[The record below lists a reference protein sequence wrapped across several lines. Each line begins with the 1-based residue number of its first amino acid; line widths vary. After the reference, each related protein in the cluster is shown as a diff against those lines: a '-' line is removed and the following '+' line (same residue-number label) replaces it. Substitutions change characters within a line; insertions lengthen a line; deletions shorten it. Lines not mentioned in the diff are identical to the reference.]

1 MVREDGLC
9 PIAHITVREHNG
21 TNTVK
26 YVYSTDEQY
35 AFITEA
41 EARLRGDKA
50 DVDDAQIASRIDVV
64 SIFEARNCE
73 SLAEDLKAVG
83 LTMKQV
89 YSEGDTIFNVA
100 PAGSTSNVQAARCLK
115 DLFSFIRNSGQAG
128 SGLRINR
135 YKGLGE
141 MNASQLWETT
151 MDPNTR
157 TMIKVTMED
166 AIEADHIFNLLMG
179 DVVEPRREYIE
190 KHAAHV
196 KDLDI

>member
-1 MVREDGLC
+1 M
-9 PIAHITVREHNG
+9 N
-21 TNTVK
+21 
-26 YVYSTDEQY
+26 
-35 AFITEA
+35 
-41 EARLRGDKA
+41 
-50 DVDDAQIASRIDVV
+50 
-64 SIFEARNCE
+64 IFEARNCE
-73 SLAEDLKAVG
+73 ALAADLKEAG
-83 LTMKQV
+83 LAMNQV
-89 YSEGDTIFNVA
+89 FSEGETIFNVA
-100 PAGSTSNVQAARCLK
+100 PSGNLNSIQPARCLK
-115 DLFSFIRNSGQAG
+115 DLFSFIRNSGQTG